1 MIRIVIVNN
10 HRQTF
15 QVLAKK
21 KKNKN
26 KKRQEKLLNDHNVNT
41 TEEKF

>member
-21 KKNKN
+21 NPQKQKKTGKTI
-26 KKRQEKLLNDHNVNT
+26 EWP
-41 TEEKF
+41 

>member
-21 KKNKN
+21 KQKQKQ
-26 KKRQEKLLNDHNVNT
+26 KKTGKTIEWP
-41 TEEKF
+41 

>member
-21 KKNKN
+21 KTKQ
-26 KKRQEKLLNDHNVNT
+26 KKTGKTIEWP
-41 TEEKF
+41 

>member
-21 KKNKN
+21 KKT
-26 KKRQEKLLNDHNVNT
+26 KKKKTGKTIEWP
-41 TEEKF
+41 

>member
-1 MIRIVIVNN
+1 MIRIVIIYN
-10 HRQTF
+10 HRQSF

-21 KKNKN
+21 TGK
-26 KKRQEKLLNDHNVNT
+26 KLLNNHNDST

>member
-1 MIRIVIVNN
+1 MIRIVIIYN
-10 HRQTF
+10 HRQSF

-21 KKNKN
+21 KTGK
-26 KKRQEKLLNDHNVNT
+26 KLLNNHNDST

>member
-21 KKNKN
+21 TKN

>member
-21 KKNKN
+21 TKQKQKKKTG
-26 KKRQEKLLNDHNVNT
+26 KAIEWP
-41 TEEKF
+41 